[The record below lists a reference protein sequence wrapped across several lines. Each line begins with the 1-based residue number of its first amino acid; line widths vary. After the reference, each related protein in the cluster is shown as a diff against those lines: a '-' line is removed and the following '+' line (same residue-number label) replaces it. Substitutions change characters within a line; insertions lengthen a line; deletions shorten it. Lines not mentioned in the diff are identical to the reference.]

1 MWWAACPA
9 RPRAVALRC
18 VWQAAQ
24 AVKIP
29 VVGMG
34 GIVSAEDALEFILV
48 GAAAVQVGTANFM
61 RPDSAF
67 ALAAELPA
75 ACERLGARSP
85 AELRGALRMD

>member
-1 MWWAACPA
+1 M
-9 RPRAVALRC
+9 
-18 VWQAAQ
+18 
-24 AVKIP
+24 KIP